1 MTANLKDLGPPRT
14 AGKGAFPGKA
24 SIRALTVKLGILLG
38 GFVVVI
44 LLLAFF
50 FAQPSATKGKFPGR
64 FSDDER
70 KEISSLIRR
79 DVYLQSVR
87 SLGHGEFRQAWRW
100 MVNARKQEVIAVGN
114 QPDGQIWIHVGVVD
128 QSQPEGYYLTVRYF
142 MMKQNGHWRI
152 TTLF

>member
-100 MVNARKQEVIAVGN
+100 MVNARKQ
-114 QPDGQIWIHVGVVD
+114 
-128 QSQPEGYYLTVRYF
+128 
-142 MMKQNGHWRI
+142 
-152 TTLF
+152 